1 MDEIIDRIPQLENRV
16 YILGGPRDLALKE
29 AMALILGITDRHY
42 LSTEFYCM
50 KSTEEEIRTE
60 FEETAASKG
69 LGKGARSFFR
79 TQRNGDVEVVVKKIW
94 ASYDRRFVRLVF
106 IDSLEALHFK
116 GEAHDRKKVL
126 ARLRTACPIIVV
138 SDELAQSGSDGG
150 QLECEGRKNSLTVR

>member
-1 MDEIIDRIPQLENRV
+1 M
-16 YILGGPRDLALKE
+16 K
-29 AMALILGITDRHY
+29 
-42 LSTEFYCM
+42 TEF
-50 KSTEEEIRTE
+50 T
-60 FEETAASKG
+60 
-69 LGKGARSFFR
+69 SFFR

-106 IDSLEALHFK
+106 IYSLEALHFK